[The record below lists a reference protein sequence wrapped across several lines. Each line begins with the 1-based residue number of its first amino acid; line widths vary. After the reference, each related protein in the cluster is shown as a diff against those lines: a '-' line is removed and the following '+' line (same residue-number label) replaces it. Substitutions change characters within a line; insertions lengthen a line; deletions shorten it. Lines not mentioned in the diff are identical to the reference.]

1 LRNKNAKSK
10 ARTQRRDDSPLRSFF
25 FPSRAFRCA
34 LILTVVFLVNIGLA
48 QEYAHFQLYLDLN
61 VASAERAIEIYQGL
75 SGQPSEAARER
86 GSQLALLVTAGLSGR
101 RLETRDLE
109 QTLADVKFNQDVGDD
124 LFQVRPARA
133 NVAAL
138 KDLLLELRRR
148 NFAQKVVST
157 VEQLFPADARVQA
170 RIPMYVVAFG
180 HNNIDAYVLR
190 VRWEGNTPRAAPENE
205 GELTIVINLAK
216 AVKYGRETDER
227 FVWLLSVVA
236 HEVFHAAYGVYK
248 ETAPEWRDYYGVK
261 RSPFENLLDLAQNE
275 GVAYY
280 LSLIQ
285 RSHGHLPADGL
296 QRAQRAFN
304 RFNAVASELLSPSTP
319 PARASALI
327 RESNTNEYWD
337 SFGSITGMIIAR
349 QIDQT
354 LGRGALVEAL
364 RGTPREFFVTYA
376 NLMRRDNGLPALSA
390 EVINNLR

>member
-1 LRNKNAKSK
+1 
-10 ARTQRRDDSPLRSFF
+10 LRSFF
-25 FPSRAFRCA
+25 FA
-34 LILTVVFLVNIGLA
+34 LRTFSIGILMTSISLGSMGFS
-48 QEYAHFQLYLDLN
+48 QEHAHFQLYLDLN
-61 VASAERAIEIYQGL
+61 VASAELTLEIYQGL
-75 SGQPSEAARER
+75 SGQPGEAARER

-101 RLETRDLE
+101 RLATRDLE
-109 QTLADVKFNQDVGDD
+109 QILADVKFNQDVGDD
-124 LFQVRPARA
+124 VFQVRAARA

-157 VEQLFPADARVQA
+157 VEQLFPVDARVQA

-190 VRWEGNTPRAAPENE
+190 VQWDGNTPRAAPENQ
-205 GELTIVINLAK
+205 GELTVVINLAK
-216 AVKYGRETDER
+216 AIRYGRETDER
-227 FVWLLSVVA
+227 FVGLLSVVA

-248 ETAPEWRDYYGVK
+248 ENAPEWRAYYATP
-261 RSPFENLLDLAQNE
+261 RSPFDDLLDLAQNE
-275 GVAYY
+275 GIAYY

-285 RSHGHLPADGL
+285 RSHGHLPTDGL
-296 QRAQRAFN
+296 QRTQRSFT
-304 RFNAVASELLSPSTP
+304 RFNAVASELLSPATS

-364 RGTPREFFVTYA
+364 RGTPRAFFGTYVD
-376 NLMRRDNGLPALSA
+376 LMRRDNGLPALST
-390 EVINNLR
+390 EVINHLR